1 MIEVGFFRNYAK
13 SWIRHVI
20 ITVALIGVA
29 TAVSMA
35 TDCLGLVIEIAVQS
49 FFYPSCFGLPLKFR
63 YRNFFIFNAQGD

>member
-13 SWIRHVI
+13 SWIRHAI

-49 FFYPSCFGLPLKFR
+49 FFLPILLWLTIK
-63 YRNFFIFNAQGD
+63 ISLS